1 MSFLSQRQ
9 FTGKFGQ
16 NHAPRLEKGHFL
28 LTCVA
33 QKLHCLSSLLATPP
47 GSTTMHLN
55 SSMGSLISPSTGLA
69 FLIHPLIPIGKHK
82 GDKTNCLISLS
93 KICHHLRQDLWS
105 QPEWYYQFKDPG
117 WWSSQGLNLWS
128 LDRQTCTHPYELI
141 KNIELSQWESNIWPS
156 GCSY

>member
-9 FTGKFGQ
+9 FAGKFGQ

-33 QKLHCLSSLLATPP
+33 QKPHCLSSLLATPP

-82 GDKTNCLISLS
+82 GDKTNSLISLS

-141 KNIELSQWESNIWPS
+141 KKIELSQWESNIWPS